1 MIGIEVSRMEHMDQ
15 RTARTRT
22 TTQRLRLPAL
32 AAPAVIMLLILL
44 IMSGYELFK
53 HIVNPIDGGWQFP
66 VDTVVFSSI
75 AATVAVYAWLWNQ
88 GKLSERRRCP
98 AGLECE
104 DTDGESV
111 QENLRFLSTHD
122 CLTGLYNRAYMDV
135 QLSQLEHSD
144 LYPVSMIMAD
154 VDDLKAINDTLGHH
168 AGDKTLQLAAQ
179 VLVSAC
185 KDEEVIA
192 RMGGDEFAILV
203 PGAGTAEGEAAVA
216 RIRAELAAVNAQ
228 HGSPALSISLGVA
241 TAFKGESPADMMRVA
256 DMWMYEEK
264 RSKKVGC
271 YPLFFPVGLTA
282 ARVTQPRG

>member
-1 MIGIEVSRMEHMDQ
+1 MIGIEVSRMNHMDQ
-15 RTARTRT
+15 RYARTRT
-22 TTQRLRLPAL
+22 KTERLRLPAH
-32 AAPAVIMLLILL
+32 AAPAVILLLMLLV
-44 IMSGYELFK
+44 MSGYELFK
-53 HIVNPIDGGWQFP
+53 HIVNTADVSWRFPI
-66 VDTVVFSSI
+66 DTVVFSSI
-75 AATVAVYAWLWNQ
+75 AATVAVYAWLWSQ
-88 GKLSERRRCP
+88 GKLIEQSRCP
-98 AGLECE
+98 AAVECE
-104 DTDGESV
+104 DTDSESA

-122 CLTGLYNRAYMDV
+122 CLTGLYNRAYMDA
-135 QLSQLEHSD
+135 QLNQLEHSG

-154 VDDLKAINDTLGHH
+154 VDDLKTINDTLGHH

-185 KDEEVIA
+185 KDDDVIA

-203 PGAGTAEGEAAVA
+203 PRAGIAEGEAAVA

-241 TAFKGESPADMMRVA
+241 TAFKGESPADSMRVA

-271 YPLFFPVGLTA
+271 YPLFFPVGLSATS
-282 ARVTQPRG
+282 VTQQRG